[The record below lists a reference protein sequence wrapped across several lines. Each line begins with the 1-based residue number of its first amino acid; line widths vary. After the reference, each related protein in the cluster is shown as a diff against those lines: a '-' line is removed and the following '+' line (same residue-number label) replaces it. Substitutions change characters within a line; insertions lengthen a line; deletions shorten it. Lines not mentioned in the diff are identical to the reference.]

1 VTVRFCDETSFGF
14 GWIAPEPAFMR
25 RCSHAVAAGGR
36 AWVIDPV
43 AGDGVIERIRGLGD
57 PGGVVQLLDVHA
69 RDSVAVAR
77 ELGVPHH
84 RVPFGGVAGAPFEV
98 VPVRRIRPW
107 REVALWFPEH
117 RTLVCGDALGTAQY
131 FRAPDE
137 RLAVHPILR
146 VWPPRMLGRFE
157 PEHVLVGHGEGVH
170 GPEAATALREA
181 LSGARRRTPSLLAA
195 GVRAHGP
202 WAHRRRRN

>member
-1 VTVRFCDETSFGF
+1 VSVRFCDEIGFAF
-14 GWIAPEPAFMR
+14 GWIAPQPAFMQ
-25 RCSHAVAAGGR
+25 RCSHALAAGGR
-36 AWVIDPV
+36 VWVIDPV
-43 AGDGVIERIRGLGD
+43 AGDGVVERIRELGD

-69 RDSVAVAR
+69 RDSAAVA
-77 ELGVPHH
+77 EQLGVPHH
-84 RVPFGGVAGAPFEV
+84 RLPFDGVAGSPFEV
-98 VPVRRIRPW
+98 MPVRRIRLW
-107 REVALWFPEH
+107 RELALWFPEQ

-146 VWPPRMLGRFE
+146 LWPPRVLGRFE

-170 GPEAATALREA
+170 VDATAALREA
-181 LSGARRRTPSLLAA
+181 LAEARRRTPSWLAA

-202 WAHRRRRN
+202 WAHRRDRG

>member
-1 VTVRFCDETSFGF
+1 VSVRFCDELGFAF
-14 GWIAPEPAFMR
+14 GWIAPEPAFMQ

-36 AWVIDPV
+36 VWVIDPV
-43 AGDGVIERIRGLGD
+43 AGEGVLERIRELGD

-69 RDSVAVAR
+69 RDSAVVA
-77 ELGVPHH
+77 EHLGVPHH
-84 RVPFGGVAGAPFEV
+84 RLPFAGVAGAPFEV
-98 VPVRRIRPW
+98 VPVRRIRFW

-146 VWPPRMLGRFE
+146 LWPPRALGRFE
-157 PEHVLVGHGEGVH
+157 PDHVLVGHGEGIH
-170 GPEAATALREA
+170 TEATAALRGA
-181 LSGARRRTPSLLAA
+181 LSGGRRRIPSWLAA
-195 GVRAHGP
+195 GIRAHGP
-202 WAHRRRRN
+202 WAARRRRRY